1 MEEEEEVAGHHD
13 DGSKQ
18 ISMER
23 VELPQVLEHLLDYD
37 GTPEEE
43 KEVPHHDNGKKQIS
57 MERVEFPQLHQHP
70 LIPFTRFVLTQC
82 KVCRLLHDDRYYFAY
97 IYGGYCCNDLGC
109 DVKSAKNLS
118 SMKIVLKH
126 TTLLTPNTHSSHLV
140 EMKSL
145 IKPTRSVFFAG
156 GILIKNIANF
166 TTVMF
171 VMSAYADCMK
181 NPPHVNE
188 SLNKMKTHEHQLH
201 LVQRLD
207 YSCNACGSQDAQQ
220 TKTYGTWSNGN
231 VHQNKK
237 RKLHLTRLVKNHSTF
252 ASIINAVSFSMKNVQ
267 TFHGRNVTYE
277 SGGVVTLDVSCAS
290 ISDSLEHESHPHP
303 LYCSSSY
310 TNGKPCSRCGA
321 RYGLFRCD
329 ECDYILDGKCALLPE
344 KVMKKRYDDHPLLS
358 YGDMNVDEKYWC
370 EACET
375 KLDPKR
381 GFYTCNDCEVVLHIS
396 YLFGDFSYIMP
407 GSSVN
412 IAHNSEDQH
421 AYINKGSETSYNP
434 ETRYNA
440 EVVSNTSIC
449 RPFCH
454 VCNSRCKLPSVLNV
468 SKGDVICSLSCC
480 SNDFFA

>member
-1 MEEEEEVAGHHD
+1 M
-13 DGSKQ
+13 
-18 ISMER
+18 
-23 VELPQVLEHLLDYD
+23 
-37 GTPEEE
+37 
-43 KEVPHHDNGKKQIS
+43 
-57 MERVEFPQLHQHP
+57 
-70 LIPFTRFVLTQC
+70 
-82 KVCRLLHDDRYYFAY
+82 
-97 IYGGYCCNDLGC
+97 
-109 DVKSAKNLS
+109 
-118 SMKIVLKH
+118 
-126 TTLLTPNTHSSHLV
+126 
-140 EMKSL
+140 
-145 IKPTRSVFFAG
+145 
-156 GILIKNIANF
+156 
-166 TTVMF
+166 
-171 VMSAYADCMK
+171 
-181 NPPHVNE
+181 
-188 SLNKMKTHEHQLH
+188 
-201 LVQRLD
+201 
-207 YSCNACGSQDAQQ
+207 
-220 TKTYGTWSNGN
+220 
-231 VHQNKK
+231 
-237 RKLHLTRLVKNHSTF
+237 
-252 ASIINAVSFSMKNVQ
+252 
-267 TFHGRNVTYE
+267 
-277 SGGVVTLDVSCAS
+277 TLDVRCAS

-396 YLFGDFSYIMP
+396 CLFGDFSYIMP

-412 IAHNSEDQH
+412 IAHNYEDQH

-449 RPFCH
+449 RPFCN